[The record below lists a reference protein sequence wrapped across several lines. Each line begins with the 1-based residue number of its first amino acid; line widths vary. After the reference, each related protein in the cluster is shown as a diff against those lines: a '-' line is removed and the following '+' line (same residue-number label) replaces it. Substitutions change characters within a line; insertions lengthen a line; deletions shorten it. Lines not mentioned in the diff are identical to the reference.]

1 MIVGNGIIAN
11 IFRSNFNDDTYLI
24 FASGVSDSTE
34 ENINEFNREEKLL
47 LEMIDKYPNLKL
59 IYFSSIFCGLKF
71 DRYYTHKMK
80 MESLIIKNSKDFL
93 IFRLPQ
99 VIGNGG
105 NNKNLFNFFIDS
117 IRNDKVLKI
126 KKNTQRS
133 LIDIDDVFKIVFYC
147 INKSNQII
155 NVSHIEKMYVDDL
168 VRTISKF
175 LKKIP
180 KIEYDDEE
188 YPFDLQ
194 NSSIVNEYISSID
207 KVDYTNKIIKRYI

>member
-24 FASGVSDSTE
+24 FAFGVSDSTE

-147 INKSNQII
+147 INKSN
-155 NVSHIEKMYVDDL
+155 
-168 VRTISKF
+168 
-175 LKKIP
+175 
-180 KIEYDDEE
+180 
-188 YPFDLQ
+188 
-194 NSSIVNEYISSID
+194 
-207 KVDYTNKIIKRYI
+207 